1 MFLLKKLLRLFKC
14 LNDDKSMQLIDLIKT
29 YAYTMSKDLKSE
41 KEEIKSDN
49 IRNNTKMIYF
59 DDIIKEN
66 ITEHNPNWLQVSDHQ
81 RRILII
87 GGSGSGRT
95 NSLFTLIG
103 QQPDID
109 KMCLQLTIH
118 VKQNINF

>member
-49 IRNNTKMIYF
+49 IRNNTKMINF

-109 KMCLQLTIH
+109 KMYLQLTIH

>member
-49 IRNNTKMIYF
+49 IRNNTK
-59 DDIIKEN
+59 
-66 ITEHNPNWLQVSDHQ
+66 
-81 RRILII
+81 
-87 GGSGSGRT
+87 
-95 NSLFTLIG
+95 
-103 QQPDID
+103 
-109 KMCLQLTIH
+109 
-118 VKQNINF
+118 